1 MTKLE
6 SSFKTLRDKASIT
19 ANCGLLLDACGLDV
33 SETTNNIL
41 NHVYQHFWTSIVLAE
56 SHDLNDEHDSFTKWS
71 DSLSSSPH
79 DEENNVNSIE
89 EKTYSRGQCCG
100 SFYLSS

>member
-6 SSFKTLRDKASIT
+6 SSKTLREKASIT
-19 ANCGLLLDACGLDV
+19 TNWALLLDACGLDV

-41 NHVYQHFWTSIVLAE
+41 NHVLQHFWTSIVLAE
-56 SHDLNDEHDSFTKWS
+56 SHDLNEEHEFF
-71 DSLSSSPH
+71 
-79 DEENNVNSIE
+79 
-89 EKTYSRGQCCG
+89 RGQCCG